1 VLTDGGKPCLFVED
15 SSLQLESQ
23 VDFTP
28 NGTMIAYVASKDASA
43 DTNSGMILGDFQGT
57 SNQKNRIWEKN
68 TAIEG
73 QVHGSNTG
81 YTFASP
87 EDGTVIG
94 AGQKLVAFYR
104 DSSNY
109 WYMDRNSVTSGSS
122 LNRNYNFCVQTLF
135 NAHDVLAYSYHGN
148 VQEIVMFNT
157 DKSSERAAI
166 KSNINTYYSIY

>member
-1 VLTDGGKPCLFVED
+1 LFVED

-43 DTNSGMILGDFQGT
+43 DTNSGMVLGDYQGT
-57 SNQKNRIWEKN
+57 ANQQYRIWEK
-68 TAIEG
+68 TTQIEG
-73 QVHGSNTG
+73 YVYGASRD
-81 YTFASP
+81 YSFPSP

-94 AGQKLVAFYR
+94 AGQKLIAFYR
-104 DSSNY
+104 DSSNF
-109 WYMDRNSVTSGSS
+109 WYMDRNSVTSTSN
-122 LNRNYNFCVQTLF
+122 LNRNYNFSVQTLF
-135 NAHDVLAYSYHGN
+135 NGHNNIAYSYHGN